1 MQIREAALNRARRAF
16 TLVELLVVIGI
27 IAVLI
32 SILLPVMGRARESA
46 RRAQCL
52 SNLRQISIAVLS
64 YAQEKKSLPGP
75 INSGVADP
83 QTVNLNVIG
92 FTTTEQRCQLANENL
107 LLPYLKGVREVFFCP
122 SSTEIRERAYSL
134 SNGKVYNFCYKV
146 NNQPDTRESY
156 FFGYWGAKDATHSDF
171 DIQPKKLSLVRST
184 VNPYSTLNTRQPQK
198 SHSEIWMISDVD
210 GRNFTKAHTAK
221 FGISDDAVDPELR
234 PWQPPHK
241 SGKVGR
247 NYAFFD
253 GHAEWRGFD
262 FWPVNP

>member
-1 MQIREAALNRARRAF
+1 MSPRTTRRAF

-32 SILLPVMGRARESA
+32 GILLPVMGRAREQA

-52 SNLRQISIAVLS
+52 SNLRQIGMAILS

-75 INSGVADP
+75 ANIGIADP
-83 QTVNLNVIG
+83 DTVNNTGTTI
-92 FTTTEQRCQLANENL
+92 FTATEASQQLSNSNL
-107 LLPYLKGVREVFFCP
+107 LLPYLKNNRTVFFCP
-122 SSTEIRERAYSL
+122 SNTELRENAISL
-134 SNGKVYNFCYKV
+134 GKSPPRVCNFCYKV
-146 NNQPDTRESY
+146 NNQPDTREPF
-156 FFGYWGAKDATHSDF
+156 FFGSWTSTRTDYEK
-171 DIQPKKLSLVRST
+171 QPKKLSLVRST
-184 VNPYSTLNTRQPQK
+184 VDPYAAGNTRAAER
-198 SHSEIWMISDVD
+198 SVSDIWMISDID
-210 GRNFTKAHTAK
+210 GRNFTTAHTAT
-221 FGISDDAVDPELR
+221 FGFVADTVAADLR

-253 GHAEWRGFD
+253 GHAQWIMID